1 MNWITGLF
9 LEFLNV
15 SFVSCKKQINFKKGM
30 FRHASSKK
38 KQVQKL
44 KIKFNAAK
52 ASLNSENPIRVQ

>member
-1 MNWITGLF
+1 MQETNQLQKGH
-9 LEFLNV
+9 V
-15 SFVSCKKQINFKKGM
+15 SSLS
-30 FRHASSKK
+30 HASSKK

>member
-1 MNWITGLF
+1 MQETNQLQKGH
-9 LEFLNV
+9 V
-15 SFVSCKKQINFKKGM
+15 SSCFVQ
-30 FRHASSKK
+30 K